1 MTENNFFYSFIFCH
15 SNGRGVTSHDRFLYL
30 QSPSCDFL
38 PFCLAT
44 ARTDCFFIT
53 SFQQFAD
60 EVSA

>member
-1 MTENNFFYSFIFCH
+1 MTENYFFYSFIFCH

-30 QSPSCDFL
+30 QSLSCDFL